1 MIEPYDGS
9 VPNSLLTVKYM
20 SHISNLAA
28 ASGHGEKNMGIL
40 PSCNNKEKRYDLH
53 FLILLSKIFNFRL
66 VVLYGYWDSDGLPH
80 HSSDV
85 FSHGASISDRV
96 GGVGALY
103 LSNSYG
109 FVKSSYF
116 SFTLSTGVQSCRQ
129 LGNVT
134 HM

>member
-1 MIEPYDGS
+1 
-9 VPNSLLTVKYM
+9 M
-20 SHISNLAA
+20 SHDSNLAA
-28 ASGHGEKNMGIL
+28 AAGHGERKMVIP

-53 FLILLSKIFNFRL
+53 FLILPSKIFNFRL

-85 FSHGASISDRV
+85 FLHGASISDRV

-116 SFTLSTGVQSCRQ
+116 FNQCPQVAISAASLQMWLTWCKNKRFF
-129 LGNVT
+129 
-134 HM
+134 HYIF

>member
-1 MIEPYDGS
+1 MFSWTGT
-9 VPNSLLTVKYM
+9 NLLLHV

-28 ASGHGEKNMGIL
+28 ATGHGEKIIGIP
-40 PSCNNKEKRYDLH
+40 PSCNNKEKRYDLP

-66 VVLYGYWDSDGLPH
+66 AVLCGYWDSDGPPH

-103 LSNSYG
+103 LSNNYS
-109 FVKSSYF
+109 FVRNDYF
-116 SFTLSTGVQSCRQ
+116 SFTMSTGLRSCREV
-129 LGNVT
+129 GIVA
-134 HM
+134 HMYRPKP